1 MSSQITVSGLPRNI
15 ASIAGYS
22 PTTHRAYFKD
32 RRGAAVLSSRDGE
45 TFEVTSRVDP
55 DATPAVEVP
64 GHVTS
69 ALGEKKW
76 RQNKDYKGIS
86 SLAKNMQS
94 EGVPCQCHN

>member
-1 MSSQITVSGLPRNI
+1 MKRKLESLSLSGLPRNI

-22 PTTHRAYFKD
+22 PTTHRAYFRD
-32 RRGAAVLSSRDGE
+32 RRGVAVLSSRDGE

-55 DATPAVEVP
+55 DAAPAVEVP

-76 RQNKDYKGIS
+76 RQNKDYKGI
-86 SLAKNMQS
+86 
-94 EGVPCQCHN
+94 